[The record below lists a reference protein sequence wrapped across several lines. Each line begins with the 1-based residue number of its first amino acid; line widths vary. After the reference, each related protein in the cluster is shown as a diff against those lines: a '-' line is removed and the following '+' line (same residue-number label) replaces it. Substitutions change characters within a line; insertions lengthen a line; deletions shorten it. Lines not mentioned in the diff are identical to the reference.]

1 LGPLKFEDFKDDFY
15 YTYPNDA
22 IPDIAKELAYF
33 AKNPMNPND
42 PLTID
47 KLLNFAIFD
56 QNTNTVEIKEKD

>member
-1 LGPLKFEDFKDDFY
+1 
-15 YTYPNDA
+15 
-22 IPDIAKELAYF
+22 
-33 AKNPMNPND
+33 MNPND